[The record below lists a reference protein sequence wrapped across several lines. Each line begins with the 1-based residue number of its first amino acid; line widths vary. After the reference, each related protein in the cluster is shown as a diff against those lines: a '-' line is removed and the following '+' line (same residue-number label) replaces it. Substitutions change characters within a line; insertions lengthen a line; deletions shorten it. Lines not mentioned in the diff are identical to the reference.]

1 MYQQHITIY
10 LLYGLF
16 LIMHLLNIYFTT
28 HLLIVYT
35 ILHNLNLNCL
45 QYELHHLHFQVQVI
59 LHIFIS
65 L

>member
-35 ILHNLNLNCL
+35 SQL
-45 QYELHHLHFQVQVI
+45 ELELSTV
-59 LHIFIS
+59 
-65 L
+65 